1 MKSRVFSVAAVRR
14 VRRWVAPVAI
24 TFGVMAVAAH
34 ADVRQTSADATIA
47 FEGPSAKA
55 SKQYLYSRGTP
66 LEVVVQIEGW
76 LKVRDA
82 LGALA
87 WVEKKALTDRTNV
100 QIKSPTADALASPDA
115 ASSIVFRAEN
125 GVLLMLV
132 TPQPPN
138 AGAWAQVRHRDGQV
152 GFVRMD
158 ALFGL

>member
-1 MKSRVFSVAAVRR
+1 MKSRVFNFCHWLV
-14 VRRWVAPVAI
+14 PVA
-24 TFGVMAVAAH
+24 TALSVTSGAAH
-34 ADVRQTSADATIA
+34 ADFRQTSADATIA

-55 SKQYLYSRGTP
+55 TRQYLYSRGTP
-66 LEVVVQIEGW
+66 VEVVVQIEGW

-82 LGALA
+82 MGALS
-87 WVEKKALTDRTNV
+87 WVEKKALTERTNV
-100 QIKSPTADALASPDA
+100 QIKSPTADALATPDA
-115 ASSIVFRAEN
+115 ASAIVFRAES
-125 GVLLMLV
+125 GVLLTLV

>member
-1 MKSRVFSVAAVRR
+1 MKFRVLDRNPLIVLAA
-14 VRRWVAPVAI
+14 AALSL
-24 TFGVMAVAAH
+24 MSSAAH
-34 ADVRQTSADATIA
+34 ADFRQTSAEATIA

-55 SKQYLYSRGTP
+55 TKQYLYSRGTP
-66 LEVVVQIEGW
+66 VEVVVQIEGW

-82 LGALA
+82 QGALA

-100 QIKSPTADALASPDA
+100 QIKSPSADALAAPDA
-115 ASSIVFRAEN
+115 ASPIVFRAEN
-125 GVLLMLV
+125 GVLLTLV

-152 GFVRMD
+152 GFVRVD